1 MYELG
6 GAALVLVL
14 LLGGSVVGLFVRP
27 LLSEAHRS
35 RETTDLL
42 QLVITMLVTFAAL
55 VLGLLTSSVKA
66 SFDTVDNDLRGFSI
80 ELIRLDQSLREYGE
94 EAAPIRALLRR
105 YTAAAIATTWSGE
118 PAPAGDYYPKNAATH
133 TLPEEPI
140 ESTVLGALLDRVE
153 LGIREL
159 QPRDEMH
166 RRLLTTCI
174 NQFERFM
181 HTRWKLIEEAH
192 SSISMPFYLVLAF
205 WLVIVFASFGLS
217 APRNAVAV
225 ITIALGALSIASVIF
240 VILELDSPL
249 HGLFIVSSQPLRDA
263 LAQLT
268 R

>member
-1 MYELG
+1 MYEAW

-14 LLGGSVVGLFVRP
+14 LLGGVALGLVVRP

-35 RETTDLL
+35 RETTDLV

-66 SFDTVDNDLRGFSI
+66 SFDTVDTDLRGFSI
-80 ELIRLDQSLREYGE
+80 DLIRLDQSLREYGE
-94 EAAPIRALLRR
+94 ETAPIRALLRG
-105 YTAAAIATTWSGE
+105 YTAAAIATTWRDQ
-118 PAPAGDYYPKNAATH
+118 PAPPGDYYPRDIPPSGT
-133 TLPEEPI
+133 PGEPV
-140 ESTVLGALLDRVE
+140 ESAVLGTMLDRVE
-153 LGIREL
+153 IAIRSLE
-159 QPRDEMH
+159 PRDPMH

-174 NQFERFM
+174 NQFERFA

-192 SSISMPFYLVLAF
+192 SSISMPFYLVLSF

-217 APRNAVAV
+217 APKNAVAL
-225 ITIALGALSIASVIF
+225 ITMGLGALSIASVIF

-249 HGLFIVSSQPLRDA
+249 HGLFTVSSQPLRDA
-263 LAQLT
+263 LVQLN